1 MLEGSL
7 EVVQGTAPSPFPRP
21 RASAPI
27 CCCWDS
33 GLSVRSREDVSSPP
47 CGSCRPHTL
56 SPLQLRHLLPCCPA
70 ARLRVPSL
78 GVSLLL
84 FLGAMFQ
91 RPSGK
96 GVLSFNFW
104 RKGVS
109 LSVSLHAFTCS
120 AAAPYTACCRKNPC
134 CRAST
139 TEPKQV
145 LLSGQPTSPDTM
157 HAREE
162 LPVETVPLKLQRA
175 IRNTRTAAA
184 LARTWALQSEWA
196 PGWYHAPDHTGL
208 GERGP
213 LAPELGE

>member
-47 CGSCRPHTL
+47 RGSCRPHTL
-56 SPLQLRHLLPCCPA
+56 SPLLLRHLLPCCPA

-84 FLGAMFQ
+84 FLGAMSQ
-91 RPSGK
+91 GPSGK

-120 AAAPYTACCRKNPC
+120 AAAPYTAFCRKTPAAEPAQLSPSKYSSLANQLPRTRC
-134 CRAST
+134 TLERSRPWRRCRSNFR
-139 TEPKQV
+139 EQ
-145 LLSGQPTSPDTM
+145 SGTPGQ
-157 HAREE
+157 
-162 LPVETVPLKLQRA
+162 QR
-175 IRNTRTAAA
+175 R
-184 LARTWALQSEWA
+184 
-196 PGWYHAPDHTGL
+196 
-208 GERGP
+208 
-213 LAPELGE
+213 